1 MTLSFLLIYISDWF
15 ARGQPFLGDWAPENT
30 SEFVS
35 LRMQLASEGKY
46 QEVQNTPQ
54 DIVLYHS
61 MQKVIQEC
69 TITSVL
75 LIYARS
81 DRGYLGK

>member
-1 MTLSFLLIYISDWF
+1 MIVVFLFVYILDWF
-15 ARGQPFLGDWAPENT
+15 ARGQPFLGDWSPENT

-69 TITSVL
+69 SITSIL
-75 LIYARS
+75 LIYA
-81 DRGYLGK
+81 